1 MAQSK
6 QPTRF
11 RLVIN
16 LKTAKALGITMPQT
30 LLVAADEMIE

>member
-1 MAQSK
+1 LPFE

-16 LKTAKALGITMPQT
+16 VKTAKALELSIPPALIGIS
-30 LLVAADEMIE
+30 DEVIE